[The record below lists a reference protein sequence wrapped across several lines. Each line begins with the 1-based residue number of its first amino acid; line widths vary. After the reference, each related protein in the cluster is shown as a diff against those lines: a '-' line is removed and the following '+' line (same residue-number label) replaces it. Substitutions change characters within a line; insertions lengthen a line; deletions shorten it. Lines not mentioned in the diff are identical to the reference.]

1 MPVAAVLAALFALVL
16 TIPSAIA
23 QGVTLPRDFIADRLS
38 PAECSRF
45 FSAGR
50 LGADLTFISQLS
62 GQRLTSTR
70 SLTINHDAIS
80 DRWRRL
86 LGVAYGAAARND
98 RRSGE
103 AIIATLAGLAR
114 DGALLDAPS
123 VDAALRT
130 RCWADGNK
138 NVPCPLHVVQHTGYA
153 MIAMIVAASV
163 LDEYISKADRAI
175 FDDYF
180 RQGFR
185 KFIAP
190 LARNGRQADGLYEF
204 ADYGIGVLAYARWTG
219 DASLAQSEIRA
230 RRASFLRKIE
240 PEGLIDNNSYRGY
253 RGYWVHTLG
262 AEAALGYALIA
273 RRFGV
278 DLFADRAL
286 GPRLRNMALQTAR
299 GSDPA
304 VFLALPA
311 RGENAIRDPQDA
323 IPHMHQFAVNLPRI
337 IRTEFGIDVPTAAR
351 YRQLAGSET
360 ISRFIGFDARCYY
373 ASR

>member
-1 MPVAAVLAALFALVL
+1 MPLVAFLGAVLALLL
-16 TIPSAIA
+16 TSHSTVA
-23 QGVTLPRDFIADRLS
+23 QGVTLPRDFIAERLA
-38 PAECSRF
+38 PAECSRHF
-45 FSAGR
+45 AGGR
-50 LGADLTFISQLS
+50 LSSDLAFIAQLG
-62 GQRLTSTR
+62 GQRLTTTN

-86 LGVAYGAAARND
+86 LGVAYGAAARDD

-114 DGALLDAPS
+114 TSVLLDAPS
-123 VDAALRT
+123 VEQAKRT

-138 NVPCPLHVVQHTGYA
+138 NALCPLHVVSHTGYA

-163 LDEYISKADRAI
+163 LDEYITEADRAL

-185 KFIAP
+185 KFIQP

-219 DASLAQSEIRA
+219 DEGLAASEIRA
-230 RRASFLRKIE
+230 RRASFLSKIE

-253 RGYWVHTLG
+253 RGYWYHTLG
-262 AEAALGYALIA
+262 AESALGYALIA

-278 DLFADRAL
+278 DLFSDPAL
-286 GPRLRNMALQTAR
+286 GPRLRNLAIQTAR

-311 RGENAIRDPQDA
+311 RGENAARDRADA

-337 IRTEFGIDVPTAAR
+337 IRAEFGIDVQTASR

-360 ISRFIGFDARCYY
+360 ISRLIGFDARCYY